1 MELFLTM
8 EDIMGILESAEQGN
22 WSYQDIRESIQN
34 INDFK
39 FDLMINEMQEEYEK
53 DSELSE
59 I

>member
-8 EDIMGILESAEQGN
+8 EDLMGILESAEQGN

>member
-22 WSYQDIRESIQN
+22 WSYQEVRESIQN

-39 FDLMINEMQEEYEK
+39 FELMIDEIERQRELEENQNQ
-53 DSELSE
+53 
-59 I
+59 

>member
-22 WSYQDIRESIQN
+22 WSYQEVRESIQN

-39 FDLMINEMQEEYEK
+39 FELMI
-53 DSELSE
+53 DE
-59 I
+59 IERQRESDEI